1 MKKIVILFSI
11 LFLVSFL
18 FLPGLAHAECEGL
31 SGDDLTDCKATA
43 ANKNID
49 GAAPVSLGNPLGN
62 ATPQSLMGRIIDAI
76 LGIIGSLA
84 LLMFIFGGITWMTSA
99 GSPEKI
105 KKGRDILVWTSIGL
119 AIVFFSYAIVKFV
132 IFDIIG
138 G

>member
-1 MKKIVILFSI
+1 MKKIAILFSI
-11 LFLVSFL
+11 PFL
-18 FLPGLAHAECEGL
+18 FSLVLMPVMVSAG
-31 SGDDLTDCKATA
+31 TA
-43 ANKNID
+43 S
-49 GAAPVSLGNPLGN
+49 VSLGNPLGN
-62 ATPQSLMGRIIDAI
+62 ATPHSLIGRIIDAI

-105 KKGRDILVWTSIGL
+105 KKGRDILIWASIGL